1 MKLMSMG
8 EACNASSNALNTV
21 GEGRSQNEQ
30 KTFSPHLS
38 YNSFEAQFSKHRCLY
53 IITMKK
59 RNCHMMKIKVIHV
72 VLILCFALLI
82 SGCQSSQATQEQ
94 SNPLGNVDWSKVITP
109 TTLGC
114 IGDHPSV
121 TVDEKQ
127 FADVTGDGKAEA
139 FVAVA
144 CTAQTSS
151 WPDRLEVFDGASSAT
166 APRLMTTLLDYQDG
180 TDQRGLRM
188 GKDVGLPQSISI
200 SGAKVTVVSYSYAA
214 RDANCCFSQRVTDTF
229 TWNGK
234 GFTRGQRSID
244 KK

>member
-1 MKLMSMG
+1 M
-8 EACNASSNALNTV
+8 
-21 GEGRSQNEQ
+21 
-30 KTFSPHLS
+30 
-38 YNSFEAQFSKHRCLY
+38 
-53 IITMKK
+53 TMKK
-59 RNCHMMKIKVIHV
+59 RNCHMMKIKVMHV

-82 SGCQSSQATQEQ
+82 SGCQSSQEQ
-94 SNPLGNVDWSKVITP
+94 GNPLGNVDWSKVITP

-166 APRLMTTLLDYQDG
+166 APRLITTLLDYHDG
-180 TDQRGLRM
+180 TDSRGLRM
-188 GKDVGLPQSISI
+188 GNNFGIPQSISI
-200 SGAKVTVVSYSYAA
+200 SGTKVTVVSYGYAA
-214 RDANCCFSQRVTDTF
+214 SDANCCFSQRVTDTF

>member
-1 MKLMSMG
+1 
-8 EACNASSNALNTV
+8 
-21 GEGRSQNEQ
+21 
-30 KTFSPHLS
+30 
-38 YNSFEAQFSKHRCLY
+38 
-53 IITMKK
+53 
-59 RNCHMMKIKVIHV
+59 MMKIKVIHI

-94 SNPLGNVDWSKVITP
+94 GNPLGNVDWSKVITP

-166 APRLMTTLLDYQDG
+166 VPRLMTTLLDYHDG
-180 TDQRGLRM
+180 TDSRGLRM
-188 GKDVGLPQSISI
+188 GKNVGIPQSINI
-200 SGAKVTVVSYSYAA
+200 SGAKVTVVSYGYAA
-214 RDANCCFSQRVTDTF
+214 SDANCCFSQRVTDTF